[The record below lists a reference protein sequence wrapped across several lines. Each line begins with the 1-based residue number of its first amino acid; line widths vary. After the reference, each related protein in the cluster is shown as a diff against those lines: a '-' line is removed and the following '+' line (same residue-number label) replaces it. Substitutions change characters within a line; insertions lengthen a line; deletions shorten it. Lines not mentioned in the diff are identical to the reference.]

1 MGDWKRALE
10 RFMGEWRK
18 RDFVEAALLT
28 GSYAVGLETE
38 RSDVDVYIVLSNDV
52 DWRER
57 GNVVIDGILIEYFAN
72 PSKQIMGYLEEEF
85 ASYSRSTARIIAMGK
100 VLFDKTGITEDLKA
114 EAFEYLRKPF
124 ERPGTTWVELS
135 KYFLWDCLEGLRDAE
150 ERSDPSFGYLYN
162 IALNR
167 TLEVYSKF
175 LGVEIP
181 PASKVYRLFRNENF
195 RRAYM
200 FEEFPDGEFVEL
212 FLSALRE
219 CRAENLERVI
229 EHVLEKMGGFSID
242 GWRLRTK
249 VGV

>member
-10 RFMGEWRK
+10 RFIGEWRK
-18 RDFVEAALLT
+18 EDFVEAALLT

-38 RSDVDVYIVLSNDV
+38 RSDVDVYIILSDDV

-57 GNVVIDGILIEYFAN
+57 GNVVIDGVLIEYFAN
-72 PSKQIMGYLEEEF
+72 PVRQIRRYFEEEF

-124 ERPGTTWVELS
+124 GRPDETWVELS
-135 KYFLWDCLEGLRDAE
+135 KYFLWDHLDSLKDAG
-150 ERSDPSFGYLYN
+150 ERSDPSFGYLYHL
-162 IALNR
+162 ALSR
-167 TLEVYSKF
+167 ALEVYSKF
-175 LGVEIP
+175 LGIETP
-181 PASKVYRLFRNENF
+181 PASKVCRLFRDGRF
-195 RRAYM
+195 RDAYM
-200 FEEFPDGEFVEL
+200 FEEYPDREFVVL
-212 FLSALRE
+212 FLNALKE
-219 CRAENLERVI
+219 TNAENLERVI
-229 EHVLEKMGGFSID
+229 ERVLEKMGGFSID